1 VPQLYLT
8 EAAGEKR
15 MRLLGVERVE
25 LTPGESR
32 QLKLTADPWLLARLN
47 ASAGKWSIVKGTYW
61 AALEKFAKDLELKA
75 EIPLA
80 ARLFGN

>member
-8 EAAGEKR
+8 KAAGEKR

-32 QLKLTADPWLLARLN
+32 QLKLTADLRLLARLN
-47 ASAGKWSIVKGTYW
+47 ASAGKWSVVKETY
-61 AALEKFAKDLELKA
+61 
-75 EIPLA
+75 
-80 ARLFGN
+80 